1 MDEIRE
7 RHERTASQTFITWYN
22 RENRKAFEFVPQD
35 CRGSGLTFRAGDHEV
50 RAALTIAY
58 YDYLDEQIRWLHGR
72 DAPAALKIRIGFD
85 LQAALVQT
93 INDEIANQCAMESAP
108 GRKLLIY
115 VLPTVT
121 TTTMMCEVL
130 ERRRSGA

>member
-7 RHERTASQTFITWYN
+7 RHERTAGQTFIAWYN
-22 RENRKAFEFVPQD
+22 RENRKAFEPVPQD
-35 CRGSGLTFRAGDHEV
+35 GRGSGLTFRAGDHEL

-58 YDYLDEQIRWLHGR
+58 YDYLDEQIRWFHGG
-72 DAPAALKIRIGFD
+72 DAPAPLRIRIGFD

-93 INDEIANQCAMESAP
+93 INDEIADQCAMESAP

-130 ERRRSGA
+130 KTLVLP